1 MKYFDTLKTQAANA
15 TASTQDY
22 FNNNEDGVK
31 LRQGFTGFIR
41 RAVRNKHVVNTLGAG
56 LVGVLVSCLT
66 FLPMNLCFTIGI
78 ILGAYKTL
86 TSN

>member
-1 MKYFDTLKTQAANA
+1 MMNIDNLKTQAANA
-15 TASTQDY
+15 TASTKDY
-22 FNNNEDGVK
+22 FTSNEDGVK

-66 FLPMNLCFTIGI
+66 FLPMQLCFTIGI